1 MKGDGTLIDYGELFL
16 ERADWL
22 KYQLYVV
29 LSRPYVKDVTI
40 TDLAVMMNSKYQ
52 PTYNI
57 FQELLDDLVDL
68 SGEPRENVR
77 TAMLA
82 GVDLPLSL
90 DTYRANLVQNSL
102 VYRLV
107 DYVIKSP
114 SPSASQFCDQ
124 EFVSRS
130 TISRKLKPL
139 NGLLKQYG
147 LKFKLAKFAFDGNEI
162 NIRYFLFTMYWWA
175 YRGSTW
181 PFASVDRKQLEEEFA
196 AITIVPDR
204 PLTHLQQLYF
214 LAIGHL
220 RVGKQAR
227 IKPTV
232 SLQLLDGK
240 VNRHNL
246 RHGCIRPPFTSLDVA
261 AFNFFQISQSRFDVR
276 TRRPESAAVE
286 MDLMFDDQTSVVMN
300 SLVANVYHAE
310 CGDIDDDLYLNLL
323 RVISGFFICG
333 GPVPQAQDYVGGA
346 MLAIPDDIQRILKQA
361 IAALP
366 ETKEFDVFRTFE
378 ERFIMM
384 IGPLIVPYLGNVQQ
398 HRRLQ
403 VRLAVDP
410 MAEGLRELREFV
422 NCVPWVAGE
431 SDTDCDLVIGS
442 RDSLQ
447 EVQPDFSWY
456 ANALSLS
463 PYRESLIRTIV
474 DKQTHL
480 NVIA

>member
-1 MKGDGTLIDYGELFL
+1 VGTLIDYGELFL

-22 KYQLYVV
+22 KYQLYVM

-52 PTYNI
+52 PTYNV

-68 SGEPRENVR
+68 SGEPREKVR

-90 DTYRANLVQNSL
+90 DAYRADLIQNSL
-102 VYRLV
+102 VYRIV

-114 SPSASQFCDQ
+114 SPGASQFCDQ

-139 NGLLKQYG
+139 NTLLKQYG

-162 NIRYFLFTMYWWA
+162 NIRNFLFTVYWWA
-175 YRGSTW
+175 YRGTMW
-181 PFASVDRKQLEEEFA
+181 PFATVDQQQLETEFA

-214 LAIGHL
+214 LAISHL

-227 IKPTV
+227 IKPTAN
-232 SLQLLDGK
+232 LQWLDTK
-240 VNRHNL
+240 INRHNL
-246 RHGCIRPPFTSLDVA
+246 RLGSIRPPLTGLDVT
-261 AFNFFQISQSRFDVR
+261 AFNFFQISQARFDVR

-286 MDLMFDDQTSVVMN
+286 MDLIFDDQTSVVMN
-300 SLVANVYHAE
+300 DLVAAVYQPA

-323 RVISGFFICG
+323 RVVSGFLICS

-346 MLAIPDDIQRILKQA
+346 ALNISDEIQQLLKSA
-361 IAALP
+361 VATLP
-366 ETKEFDVFRTFE
+366 EAKVVNVFRDFE
-378 ERFIMM
+378 SRLISL
-384 IGPLIVPYLGNVQQ
+384 IGPLIAPYLSNVQQ

-403 VRLAVDP
+403 VRLAVEP
-410 MAEGLRELREFV
+410 MTEGLRELREFV
-422 NCVPWVAGE
+422 NCVPWVA
-431 SDTDCDLVIGS
+431 SVSNTTCDLTIGN

-447 EVQPDFSWY
+447 TVQPDFSWY
-456 ANALSLS
+456 ANALELS
-463 PYRESLIRTIV
+463 SYRESLIHILVT
-474 DKQTHL
+474 KQSQL
-480 NVIA
+480 NAV

>member
-90 DTYRANLVQNSL
+90 DAYRANLVQNSL

-139 NGLLKQYG
+139 NALLKQYG

-175 YRGSTW
+175 YRGTTW
-181 PFASVDRKQLEEEFA
+181 PFASVDRKQLEEEFE

-220 RVGKQAR
+220 RVGKQAGSSR
-227 IKPTV
+227 LSACNCWMARSIATICAMVAFDHRSP
-232 SLQLLDGK
+232 LLMLRRLTFSK
-240 VNRHNL
+240 SVNRALMSARDVQNL
-246 RHGCIRPPFTSLDVA
+246 
-261 AFNFFQISQSRFDVR
+261 
-276 TRRPESAAVE
+276 
-286 MDLMFDDQTSVVMN
+286 
-300 SLVANVYHAE
+300 
-310 CGDIDDDLYLNLL
+310 
-323 RVISGFFICG
+323 
-333 GPVPQAQDYVGGA
+333 
-346 MLAIPDDIQRILKQA
+346 QRLKW
-361 IAALP
+361 I
-366 ETKEFDVFRTFE
+366 
-378 ERFIMM
+378 
-384 IGPLIVPYLGNVQQ
+384 
-398 HRRLQ
+398 
-403 VRLAVDP
+403 
-410 MAEGLRELREFV
+410 
-422 NCVPWVAGE
+422 
-431 SDTDCDLVIGS
+431 
-442 RDSLQ
+442 
-447 EVQPDFSWY
+447 
-456 ANALSLS
+456 
-463 PYRESLIRTIV
+463 
-474 DKQTHL
+474 
-480 NVIA
+480 